1 MSERTKEQVVRRV
14 WTPEVKVQAVLALW
28 SGRRRPA
35 ELSRELGVK
44 WTVLRH
50 WQERAVA
57 SMLAT
62 FEGPGPK
69 APEAP
74 LSPGLS
80 QLLARQVARRQGA
93 TEKLGERLAKLQTAR
108 PPAAKPQG
116 ARPPAAKP

>member
-1 MSERTKEQVVRRV
+1 MSERTKEKVVRRV
-14 WTPEVKVQAVLALW
+14 FAPEVKVQAVLAVW
-28 SGRRRPA
+28 SGRRPA
-35 ELSRELGVK
+35 AICRELGVK
-44 WTVLRH
+44 WVVLRQ

-80 QLLARQVARRQGA
+80 QLLARQVARRRGA
-93 TEKLGERLAKLQTAR
+93 VEKLGDRLAKVQEQAKPL
-108 PPAAKPQG
+108 AAKPQ
-116 ARPPAAKP
+116 AAKS

>member
-14 WTPEVKVQAVLALW
+14 FTPEVKVQAVLALW

-44 WTVLRH
+44 WMVLRQ

-93 TEKLGERLAKLQTAR
+93 VEKLGERLAKLQTAK
-108 PPAAKPQG
+108 PPATKASAAKPQ
-116 ARPPAAKP
+116 AAKP

>member
-14 WTPEVKVQAVLALW
+14 FTPELKVQTVLALW

-57 SMLAT
+57 GMLSA

-93 TEKLGERLAKLQTAR
+93 VEQLGERLAKVQTAKPQAAKPPAAR
-108 PPAAKPQG
+108 PPAAKP
-116 ARPPAAKP
+116 